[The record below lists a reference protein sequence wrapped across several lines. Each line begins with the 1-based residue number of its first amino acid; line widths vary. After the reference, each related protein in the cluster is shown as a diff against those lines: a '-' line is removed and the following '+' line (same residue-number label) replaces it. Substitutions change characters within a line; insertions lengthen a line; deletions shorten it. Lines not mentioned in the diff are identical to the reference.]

1 MAPLTKREKYMG
13 NSRNRDTIEP
23 VGSVVERN
31 SESSLP
37 RSSSSSTY
45 QVVGRGGSVRHTG
58 DFSSDNAA
66 FQQLR
71 VASNNND
78 KDALYERAVNW
89 ELEQAKL
96 REQRA
101 YDESLRDEERA
112 YARAVLEEQR
122 QYDSP
127 LEQVSRQRAAG
138 INPDIASGGSGST
151 SSGSSA
157 QMQIPDTQS
166 LAAPQLQAQNKF
178 NNAYDNT
185 SQVFEGINTAVN
197 VIGTF
202 VGGYS
207 QIADSI
213 IKFRELPSRITG
225 NTAAAN
231 LQSAKANSIS
241 ELLSGDKVRQDFQNV
256 GISIDNASK
265 VLSVLSNMGDFLSP
279 DSNIAPI
286 LTAMG
291 VDNSH
296 HDAYHSAFAEM
307 MKTPSKQAK
316 HAHDIVDNSRAQAER
331 EYFTSDYFNKIV
343 EQTTQLEELSLDFA
357 VAKQKVDTSI
367 AHLIENSG
375 YAQSMA
381 NSAILDAENSQQQ
394 QEMMQNQIRHDMLA
408 FGRGIENL
416 KQQASRMMQRRAEIL
431 KNAAG
436 RPLQAMEQQEI
447 DYINDAL
454 PMIQSLGSQ
463 QLGAVFG
470 IARELSRREFL
481 ISNNPTY
488 NPKTGETSSLTG
500 KDNFMQ
506 VYNVSFNDV
515 ISGAKS
521 TWDIIG
527 GVTDRV
533 ISSAQAIGM
542 IALGFKGIKQPK
554 SGQTIIDYKPSK
566 GGWRPTSQREIFDN
580 Y

>member
-1 MAPLTKREKYMG
+1 MG
-13 NSRNRDTIEP
+13 NSRNRDTVEP

-31 SESSLP
+31 LEASLP
-37 RSSSSSTY
+37 RSSSSSY
-45 QVVGRGGSVRHTG
+45 QVVGKGGRVRHTG
-58 DFSSDNAA
+58 EFSDDNAA

-71 VASNNND
+71 VASNNKD
-78 KDALYERAVNW
+78 KDALFERAVNW

-112 YARAVLEEQR
+112 FARDVLEEQR
-122 QYDSP
+122 EYDSP
-127 LEQVSRQRAAG
+127 IAQVARQRAAG
-138 INPDIASGGSGST
+138 INPDISGSGGSST
-151 SSGSSA
+151 SSGSST

-166 LAAPQLQAQNKF
+166 LAAPQLQAQSKF

-213 IKFRELPSRITG
+213 IKFRELPSRISG

-231 LQSAKANSIS
+231 LQSAKANEIS
-241 ELLSGDKVRQDFQNV
+241 ELLSGKKVRQNFDNV
-256 GISIDNASK
+256 GITIDNASK
-265 VLSVLSNMGDFLSP
+265 VLSVLGNMGDFLTS
-279 DSNIAPI
+279 DSDIVPM

-291 VDNSH
+291 IDNSQ
-296 HDAYHSAFAEM
+296 HDAYQSAFAEM
-307 MKTPSKQAK
+307 MKTPTKQAK
-316 HAHDIVDNSRAQAER
+316 QAKDVVDNRRAQAER
-331 EYFTSDYFNKIV
+331 EYFTSDYFNKII
-343 EQTTQLEELSLDFA
+343 EQSAQLEELSLDFA

-367 AHLIENSG
+367 AQLIQNSG
-375 YAQSMA
+375 YAQNMA
-381 NSAILDAENSQQQ
+381 ESAILDAENSQQQ
-394 QEMMQNQIRHDMLA
+394 QELIHKQIKHDMLA

-416 KQQASRMMQRRAEIL
+416 KKQAVRMMQRRAEIK
-431 KNAAG
+431 KNAFG
-436 RPLQAMEQQEI
+436 RSLQAMEQQEL

-454 PMIQSLGSQ
+454 PMIQTLGTQ

-470 IARELSRREFL
+470 ISRELSRREFL
-481 ISNNPTY
+481 LNNNPTY
-488 NPKTGETSSLTG
+488 NPDTGETSSLTG
-500 KDNFMQ
+500 EDNFMQ
-506 VYNVSFNDV
+506 VYNVSFGDI

-542 IALGFKGIKQPK
+542 IALGFKGIKNPK

-566 GGWRPTSQREIFDN
+566 GGWKPTSQREIIDN